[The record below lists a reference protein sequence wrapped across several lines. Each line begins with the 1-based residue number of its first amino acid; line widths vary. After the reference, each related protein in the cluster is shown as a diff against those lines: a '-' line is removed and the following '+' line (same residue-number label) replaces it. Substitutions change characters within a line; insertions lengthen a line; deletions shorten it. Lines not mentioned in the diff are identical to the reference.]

1 MSPEKPTEQDGP
13 FWPDFWY
20 KSWCSHPCGPSL
32 SGGSGSCW
40 LLPELGYGGK
50 EVGGDAGSGSYQSL
64 DGEKNQNHPN
74 SVEKQEQKPP

>member
-50 EVGGDAGSGSYQSL
+50 EVGGMLGPEVTSHWM
-64 DGEKNQNHPN
+64 EKKIKITLT
-74 SVEKQEQKPP
+74 V